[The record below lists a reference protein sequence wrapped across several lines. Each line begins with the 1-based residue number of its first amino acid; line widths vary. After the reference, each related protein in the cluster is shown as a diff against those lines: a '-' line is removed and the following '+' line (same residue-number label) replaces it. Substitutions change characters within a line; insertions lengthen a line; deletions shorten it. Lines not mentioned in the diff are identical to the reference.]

1 MLDQI
6 IDSLTSLATKKG
18 AHGINKIALTVGKI
32 HENGFESI
40 DETKR
45 KPTVLILGA
54 GRVCRPAAE
63 LLVSFKSLSF
73 GPLFEYCMDVNFAVP
88 ENIQVIVASLYLKDA
103 EEVCY

>member
-1 MLDQI
+1 MDQI
-6 IDSLTSLATKKG
+6 IDSLTSLATKKE

-40 DETKR
+40 DETRR

-73 GPLFEYCMDVNFAVP
+73 GPLFENCMDVNFAVP
-88 ENIQVIVASLYLKDA
+88 DDIQVIVASLYLKDA